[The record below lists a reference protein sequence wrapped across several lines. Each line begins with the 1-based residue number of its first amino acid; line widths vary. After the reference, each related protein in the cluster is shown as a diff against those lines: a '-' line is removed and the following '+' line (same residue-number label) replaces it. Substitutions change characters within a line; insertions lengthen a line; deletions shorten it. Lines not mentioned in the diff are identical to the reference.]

1 MQQLIDGYT
10 RFRSHVFPQRAQL
23 FEELAKGQKPQALF
37 ICCSDSRVMPEMMM
51 QAEPGVLFPIRNA
64 GNLVPPPSESGGGVA
79 ATVEYAIRVLKVA
92 DVIVCGHSDCGA
104 MKGLLHTD
112 QLESLPIVKAWL
124 ENTGAASRWL
134 TGTLKDATTMPFEE
148 RLQLITEANVIAQMQ
163 NLHAHPAVY
172 EFVRKGSLN
181 VHGWMYEIAS
191 GGIRRFDAE
200 KGRFTALLPEDIATV
215 PVCDE
220 RKIA

>member
-10 RFRSHVFPQRAQL
+10 RFRSHVFPQRAEL
-23 FEELAKGQKPQALF
+23 FEKLAKGQQPQALF

-64 GNLVPPPSESGGGVA
+64 GNLVPPPSENSSGVA
-79 ATVEYAIRVLKVA
+79 ATVEYAVRVLKVA
-92 DVIVCGHSDCGA
+92 DIIVCGHSDCGA
-104 MKGLLHTD
+104 MKGLLHSD
-112 QLESLPIVKAWL
+112 QLESLPIVRAWL
-124 ENTGAASRWL
+124 ENAGVASRWL
-134 TGTLKDATTMPFEE
+134 TTTLKDAVTMSFEE
-148 RLQLITEANVIAQMQ
+148 RLQLITEANVIAQVQ

-181 VHGWMYEIAS
+181 VHGWMYEIAT
-191 GGIRRFDAE
+191 GGIRKFDAD
-200 KGRFTALLPEDIATV
+200 KGRFTSLVADDIAAV
-215 PVCDE
+215 PVHEE